1 MPSNYYRFL
10 DPPVALDPYDFDAD
24 NSLHWQNCFR
34 YCMVNTPRLFPDW
47 IYRIFFG
54 LQDEDLHGNLN
65 SDEEWDPTPEFPKRQ
80 EQEWQAANRVM
91 ANNMIG

>member
-1 MPSNYYRFL
+1 
-10 DPPVALDPYDFDAD
+10 
-24 NSLHWQNCFR
+24 
-34 YCMVNTPRLFPDW
+34 MVNTPRLFPDW